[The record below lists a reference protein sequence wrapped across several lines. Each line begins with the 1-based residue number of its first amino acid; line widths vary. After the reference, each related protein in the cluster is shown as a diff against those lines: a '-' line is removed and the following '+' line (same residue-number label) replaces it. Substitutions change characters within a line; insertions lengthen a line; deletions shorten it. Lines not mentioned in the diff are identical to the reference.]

1 MKKNINVFE
10 FVKKDIYNEHY
21 DDKNVNK
28 LYDVIYYDIVNK
40 II

>member
-10 FVKKDIYNEHY
+10 IVKKDIYNERY
-21 DDKNVNK
+21 DDKNLNK
-28 LYDVIYYDIVNK
+28 LYDVIYYDIINK